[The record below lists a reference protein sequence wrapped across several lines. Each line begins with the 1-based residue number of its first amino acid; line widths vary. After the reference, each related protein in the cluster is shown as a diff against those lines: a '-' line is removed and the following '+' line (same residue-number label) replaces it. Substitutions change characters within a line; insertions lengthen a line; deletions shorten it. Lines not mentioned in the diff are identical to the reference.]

1 MNEHVKNQ
9 LRAQHK
15 TLSTLVKELDASE
28 ADLATVENALARL
41 SRSYTDHSLLKVRLA
56 YGGCTVENH
65 DGGAFVSLL
74 GATADKEWRAA
85 KGRLGE
91 LIRTHLEKEL
101 REIAVTLAQ
110 RGDALLESYTGGNTI
125 DERALRLI
133 RIKEDADGHE

>member
-41 SRSYTDHSLLKVRLA
+41 SRSYTNHSLLKVRLA
-56 YGGCTVENH
+56 YGGCAVENH
-65 DGGAFVSLL
+65 DGGAFVSL
-74 GATADKEWRAA
+74 GATADKMWQAA
-85 KGRLGE
+85 KRRLSE